1 MQKHEL
7 EKLLNDMSLSEK
19 VEQLVQLHG
28 GFFGEVDMIT
38 GPAAQF
44 KMTAD
49 QPYRVGSLLG
59 EHGAKHLRELQ
70 DKMMAKQPHHIPA
83 IFMADV
89 IHGYKTA
96 FPVPIALGS
105 SFNTKLVEEVASAA
119 AEECAAAGVHV
130 TFSPMVDLVRDSRW
144 GRCMESTGEDPYLNS
159 RMAEAMV
166 KGFQGDDVKKKGKVA
181 ACVKHFAAY
190 GAPVAGR
197 DYNVTEISEHTL
209 FEDYLKSYRA
219 AIDAGVKLVMT
230 AFNTIDRKP
239 CTTNKKLMRGIL
251 RDEMG
256 FEGVLISDY
265 GAIGETVAHSSSND
279 DRDAAKKAII
289 AGCDIDMMSSCYLL
303 HLEDLVKDGEISEKL
318 VDEAV
323 MRVLILKNEL
333 GLFEN
338 PYKDGSEEYE
348 REVTFCK
355 RFQELSRRAAEETT
369 VLLKNAGILPLS
381 ENKKITVIGALAD
394 DSAMIGSWAIFAD
407 QSKTVT
413 LRAALEDLYPNTEIQ
428 FFCTNT
434 PDADALAAAVSADAV
449 ILALGENHTTTGE
462 SFSIA
467 DTSLP
472 AVQTELLR
480 SVYAVNKN
488 IVSIMFGG
496 RPLAIPEVA
505 EKSAAVLQAWLPGT
519 LGCYAIADILFGK
532 VNPSGRLSMSI
543 PYTTG
548 QLPISYNDFST
559 GRPKPE
565 TDKFIQFVSNY
576 MDVPNHPLYSFGC
589 GLSYCD
595 VEYSP
600 VTLDK
605 TSLIPGEKLTA
616 SVTVTN
622 KGDMAVK
629 EAVQLY
635 IRDIKGSVVRPVR
648 ELKGIQ
654 KITLE
659 PNESKTVC
667 FEVTEEMLKF
677 YDADM
682 NFVSEEGAF
691 TLWIG
696 HDSRTKNGA
705 DFQLKK

>member
-1 MQKHEL
+1 MQKKEL
-7 EKLLNDMSLSEK
+7 EKLLKDMPLNEK
-19 VEQLVQLHG
+19 IEQLVQLHG

-38 GPAAQF
+38 GPAAEF

-59 EHGAKHLRELQ
+59 EHGAEHLRDLQ
-70 DKMMAKQPHHIPA
+70 DRMMAKQPHHIPA
-83 IFMADV
+83 LFMADV

-105 SFNTKLVEEVASAA
+105 SFDPELVREVASAA
-119 AEECAAAGVHV
+119 AEECAAAGVHI

-197 DYNVTEISEHTL
+197 DYNVTEVSKHTL
-209 FEDYLKSYRA
+209 YEDYLKSYRA

-230 AFNTIDRKP
+230 SFNTIDRKP
-239 CTTNKKLMRGIL
+239 CTTNKRLMRGIL

-265 GAIGETVAHSSSND
+265 GAIGETVAHSTSND
-279 DRDAAKKAII
+279 ARDAAKKAII
-289 AGCDIDMMSSCYLL
+289 AGCDIDMMSNCYLP
-303 HLEDLVKDGEISEKL
+303 HLEDLVKDGEIDESL
-318 VDEAV
+318 IDEAV
-323 MRVLILKNEL
+323 MRVLVLKNEL

-338 PYKDGSEEYE
+338 PYKDGSVEYE
-348 REVTFCK
+348 REVTFCE

-369 VLLKNAGILPLS
+369 VLLKNDNMLPLS
-381 ENKKITVIGALAD
+381 ESKKIVVIGELAE
-394 DSAMIGSWAIFAD
+394 DSRVIGSWAIFAD
-407 QSKTVT
+407 QSNTVT
-413 LRAALEDLYPNTEIQ
+413 LRGALEKLYPDADIQ
-428 FFCTNT
+428 FFCTNA
-434 PDADALAAAVSADAV
+434 PDAGALKAAASAEAV

-472 AVQTELLR
+472 TVQTGLLHQ
-480 SVYAVNKN
+480 VYAVNKN
-488 IVSIMFGG
+488 IVAVMFGG

-505 EKSAAVLQAWLPGT
+505 EKSKAVLQAWLPGT
-519 LGCYAIADILFGK
+519 LGCCAVADILFGK

-543 PYTTG
+543 PYCTG
-548 QLPISYNDFST
+548 QLPISYADFPT

-589 GLSYCD
+589 GLSYCE
-595 VEYSP
+595 VEYSA
-600 VTLDK
+600 VSLDK
-605 TSLIPGEKLTA
+605 SVLTPDGKLTA

-635 IRDIKGSVVRPVR
+635 VRDIKGSVVRPVR
-648 ELKGIQ
+648 ELKGVQ

-659 PNESKTVC
+659 PNGQKTVS
-667 FEVTEEMLKF
+667 FEITEEMLRF
-677 YDADM
+677 YDEDM
-682 NFVSEEGAF
+682 NFVSEAGAF

-696 HDSRTKNGA
+696 HDSMTKNGA
-705 DFQLKK
+705 DFVLEK